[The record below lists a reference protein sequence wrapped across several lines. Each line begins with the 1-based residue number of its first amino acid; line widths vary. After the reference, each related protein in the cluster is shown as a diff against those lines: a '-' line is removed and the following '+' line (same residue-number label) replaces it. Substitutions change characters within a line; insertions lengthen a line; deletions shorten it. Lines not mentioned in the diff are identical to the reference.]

1 VADINLQREDVLNVY
16 SIGNLREKRL
26 VNILGEVN
34 QPGEFDYKEGMK
46 VGDLILLAKG
56 FKESASFSNLELAR
70 RIINHGN
77 GDILTNKIEI
87 ITFGID
93 GSLNLSNGG
102 SQLDLKPFDIISI
115 RKAPNYEEQRSVR
128 VLGMVNYPGSYAIQN
143 NKQRISDL
151 LLRSGGLREEGYLEG
166 ANLTRNSTIVG
177 VNLKEIIK
185 NPESQENLL
194 LMAGDQLT
202 IPRLQQTIKLSGG
215 VQNPLA
221 VSYKEGFTLRDYVA
235 EAGGYVDIADK
246 KHVYVKYANGV
257 SNKIKKFLIFNKN
270 PKITP
275 GSEIVVP
282 NIPQGLKKGLTAAEA
297 IGLASSLVS
306 VSFAIITLVNNLPK

>member
-1 VADINLQREDVLNVY
+1 
-16 SIGNLREKRL
+16 
-26 VNILGEVN
+26 
-34 QPGEFDYKEGMK
+34 
-46 VGDLILLAKG
+46 
-56 FKESASFSNLELAR
+56 LE
-70 RIINHGN
+70 
-77 GDILTNKIEI
+77 
-87 ITFGID
+87 
-93 GSLNLSNGG
+93 
-102 SQLDLKPFDIISI
+102 LKPFDIISI
-115 RKAPNYEEQRSVR
+115 RRAPNYEEQRSVK

-151 LLRSGGLREEGYLEG
+151 LIRSGGLREEGYLEG

-185 NPESQENLL
+185 NPDSQENLL

-202 IPRLQQTIKLSGG
+202 VPRLQQTIKLSGS

-221 VSYKEGFTLRDYVA
+221 VSYKEGFTLRDYIA
-235 EAGGYVDIADK
+235 EAGGYMDIADK
-246 KHVYVKYANGV
+246 KHVYVKYANGI

-282 NIPQGLKKGLTAAEA
+282 NLPQGLKKGLTAAEA